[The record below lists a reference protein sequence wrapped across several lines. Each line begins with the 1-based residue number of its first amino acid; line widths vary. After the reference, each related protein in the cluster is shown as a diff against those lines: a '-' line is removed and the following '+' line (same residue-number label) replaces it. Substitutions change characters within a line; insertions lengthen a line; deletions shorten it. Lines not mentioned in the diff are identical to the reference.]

1 MKKNKILQNF
11 FLIISIILIIYTF
24 YRSEIV
30 WSGSKR
36 AYYSTY
42 YFISII
48 FFLTAVI
55 VNFLSDEFKKYIT
68 IFFFSTLI
76 SLYLFEILKT
86 YQKFKY
92 SDVNSFDA
100 SLKIKQK
107 RYFEKTGK
115 QFDIR
120 SKFEIY
126 KDLKKENNN
135 IVVPIYPALAYL
147 NKTGLN
153 LFPLGGISNSRTIH
167 CNENGYYS
175 IYDSDRYGFNNPDDE
190 WDSES
195 IKYFL
200 VGDSFTHGDCVN
212 RPNDIASILRKN
224 SNANALNLGYGSN
237 GPLIEYASIR
247 EYLMTNVENIVW
259 IYYEINDNQNLI
271 NELKNQ
277 ILFKYLKDNNYSQNL
292 KEKQNQIDIIVKN
305 ELETNLI
312 NYENFI
318 KTKKNNKNFI
328 SKKNI
333 IKFLKLW
340 ETRETLNQFLPQKNK
355 PNYSIH
361 PEFEN
366 IIKLTKEIA
375 INNNSNFYLVYLPRY
390 QIPKPK
396 INQDHF
402 SKIKLITEKYN
413 VPIINIYELVFNLDD
428 DPISNYP
435 FGLRGHFNVEGYKK
449 IGKSIYD
456 FIEKDQLLK

>member
-1 MKKNKILQNF
+1 
-11 FLIISIILIIYTF
+11 
-24 YRSEIV
+24 
-30 WSGSKR
+30 KR

-200 VGDSFTHGDCVN
+200 VGDSFTHGDC
-212 RPNDIASILRKN
+212 
-224 SNANALNLGYGSN
+224 
-237 GPLIEYASIR
+237 
-247 EYLMTNVENIVW
+247 
-259 IYYEINDNQNLI
+259 
-271 NELKNQ
+271 
-277 ILFKYLKDNNYSQNL
+277 
-292 KEKQNQIDIIVKN
+292 
-305 ELETNLI
+305 
-312 NYENFI
+312 
-318 KTKKNNKNFI
+318 
-328 SKKNI
+328 
-333 IKFLKLW
+333 
-340 ETRETLNQFLPQKNK
+340 
-355 PNYSIH
+355 
-361 PEFEN
+361 
-366 IIKLTKEIA
+366 
-375 INNNSNFYLVYLPRY
+375 
-390 QIPKPK
+390 
-396 INQDHF
+396 
-402 SKIKLITEKYN
+402 
-413 VPIINIYELVFNLDD
+413 
-428 DPISNYP
+428 
-435 FGLRGHFNVEGYKK
+435 
-449 IGKSIYD
+449 
-456 FIEKDQLLK
+456 